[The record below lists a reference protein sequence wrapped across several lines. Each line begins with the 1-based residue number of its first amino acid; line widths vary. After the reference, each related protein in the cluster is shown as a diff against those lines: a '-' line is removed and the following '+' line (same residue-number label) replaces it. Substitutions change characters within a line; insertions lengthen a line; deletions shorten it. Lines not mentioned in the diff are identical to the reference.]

1 MQRLRLTSLVLLAL
15 AALLL
20 AAGCGG
26 DDDESVPSDAVA
38 VVGDEEVPKS
48 EFDALIGQAERSYKA
63 QKREF
68 PKVGTPEYATL
79 KNQAVAFLV
88 QRAQFEQQAEELD
101 VEISDKQVDAR
112 LEQTKKQ
119 YFGGDEKRYQAQIKE
134 QGLTEAQ
141 VRRDLRAQLLQE
153 ELFKKV
159 TVGVKVAD
167 AEVKSYYDKNKDQ
180 YGQPESRDVRHI
192 LVPTKRQA
200 QQLYDRIKGGE
211 SFARLAKQYSK
222 DPGSKDQGGKLTVA
236 KGQTVPPFDQSAF
249 LLPKGSL
256 SRPIKTQYGW
266 HLIEPLSAVKPAKT
280 TPLNEVRQSIRQ
292 QLSQTKK
299 NERMTKWVEDT
310 KKDFSDRTRYQTGF
324 APPETTTT
332 GRVTTNAG

>member
-1 MQRLRLTSLVLLAL
+1 MQRLKLTLPILLAL
-15 AALLL
+15 IAFVV
-20 AAGCGG
+20 AGCGG
-26 DDDESVPSDAVA
+26 EDDESVPADAIA
-38 VVGDEEVPKS
+38 VVGDVEVPKS
-48 EFDALIGQAERSYKA
+48 EFDALLGQAKRSYKA

-68 PKVGTPEYATL
+68 PKAGTPEYATL

-101 VEISDKQVDAR
+101 VEITDKQVDAR

-119 YFGGDEKRYQAQIKE
+119 YFGGDEKRYQAQLKE
-134 QGLTEAQ
+134 QGLTEEQ

-153 ELFKKV
+153 ALFKKV
-159 TVGVKVAD
+159 TAGVKVTD
-167 AEVKSYYDKNKDQ
+167 AEVRSYYEKNKEQ

-200 QQLYDRIKGGE
+200 QDLHAQLRAGG
-211 SFARLAKQYSK
+211 SFARLAKRFSK

-236 KGQTVPPFDQSAF
+236 KGQTVPPFDKAAF
-249 LLPKGSL
+249 ELKKNEL
-256 SRPIKTQYGW
+256 SQPIKTQYGW

-280 TPLNEVRQSIRQ
+280 TPLKEVRESIRQ
-292 QLSQTKK
+292 QLEQTKK

-310 KKDFSDRTRYQTGF
+310 KKEFADRTRYQTGY
-324 APPETTTT
+324 APPATTET

>member
-1 MQRLRLTSLVLLAL
+1 MQKLRLTAPILLAL
-15 AALLL
+15 VALFL

-26 DDDESVPSDAVA
+26 GDDESVPAEAVA
-38 VVGDEEVPKS
+38 VVGDVEVPKS
-48 EFDALIGQAERSYKA
+48 EFEALIGQARRSYEA

-68 PKVGTPEYATL
+68 PKTGTPEYATL

-88 QRAQFEQQAEELD
+88 QRAQFEQQAGELD
-101 VEISDKQVDAR
+101 VEISDKQVNAR

-119 YFGGDEKRYQAQIKE
+119 YFGGDEKRYQAQLKE
-134 QGLTEAQ
+134 QGLSEAQ

-159 TVGVKVAD
+159 TVGVKATD
-167 AEVKSYYDKNKDQ
+167 AEVKSYYEKNKDQ
-180 YGQPESRDVRHI
+180 YGQPESRDIRHI
-192 LVPTKRQA
+192 LVPTKKQA
-200 QQLYDRIKGGE
+200 QDLFTRLKAGE
-211 SFARLAKQYSK
+211 SFARLAKQFSK

-236 KGQTVPPFDQSAF
+236 KGQTVPPFDQTAF

-256 SRPIKTQYGW
+256 SRPVKTQYGW

-280 TPLNEVRQSIRQ
+280 TPLKEVRESIRQ
-292 QLSQTKK
+292 QLLQTKK

-310 KKDFSDRTRYQTGF
+310 KKDFADRTHYQTGY
-324 APPETTTT
+324 APPATATT
-332 GRVTTNAG
+332 GRVTTNG